1 MKKIFYV
8 LAILV
13 LFSGCGMMNNT
24 PTRKVEAL
32 LSKYQSNDSE
42 VLDDLDNVLMSD
54 YNLTDD
60 ERDDYSEFM
69 SKHYQDMTYKIKD
82 EKIDGDS
89 ATVDVEVTVRDYSK
103 ALTDANEY
111 RTNNSDEFD
120 VSNTFASY
128 RLGKLKEVED
138 TKTYTITFHLTKDGK
153 EWKVDPLSS
162 DDESKLN
169 GTYGYSM
176 INYDSSTYSDNDNSS
191 VSDSDSDIND
201 SDNTSGTNDSDNGT
215 RGVADSSD
223 DNSRMVQ

>member
-69 SKHYQDMTYKIKD
+69 SKHYQDMTYKVKD

-138 TKTYTITFHLTKDGK
+138 TKTYTIIFHLTKDGK
-153 EWKVDPLSS
+153 EWKVDPLSN

-176 INYDSSTYSDNDNSS
+176 INYNSSTYSDSNNG
-191 VSDSDSDIND
+191 VSDSNSGINNSNNT
-201 SDNTSGTNDSDNGT
+201 SDNST

-223 DNSRMVQ
+223 DNLRTIQ